1 MIARLPRIFRSL
13 LLLILPTDTVCV
25 PCALSQVE
33 SNRKAIKTVKPEYP
47 ALADKLHIT
56 GAVKVAVIISPD
68 GKVKSTRVVGGH
80 PLLIPA
86 ATDAA
91 KRWQFEPDSKE
102 TSQVIEFKFDATER

>member
-1 MIARLPRIFRSL
+1 MIEKLPRIFRSL
-13 LLLILPTDTVCV
+13 LWLILLTGTAGV
-25 PCALSQVE
+25 PCVFSQVE
-33 SNRKAIKTVKPEYP
+33 ANRKAIKTVKPEYP
-47 ALADKLHIT
+47 ALADKMHIT

-68 GKVKSTRVVGGH
+68 GKVKGTRVVGGH

-102 TSQVIEFKFDATER
+102 TSQVIEFKFDDAER

>member
-1 MIARLPRIFRSL
+1 MIERLPRIFRPL
-13 LLLILPTDTVCV
+13 VLLILLTEPAGV
-25 PCALSQVE
+25 PCVLSQVE
-33 SNRKAIKTVKPEYP
+33 ANRKAVKTVKPEYP
-47 ALADKLHIT
+47 ALADKMHIT

-91 KRWQFEPDSKE
+91 KHWQFEPDSKE

>member
-1 MIARLPRIFRSL
+1 MIERPPQIFRSL
-13 LLLILPTDTVCV
+13 LVLMLLAETACV
-25 PCALSQVE
+25 PCVLSQVE
-33 SNRKAIKTVKPEYP
+33 ANRKALKIVKSEYP
-47 ALADKLHIT
+47 ALAHKMHIT

-102 TSQVIEFKFDATER
+102 TSQVIEFKFDGPEH

>member
-1 MIARLPRIFRSL
+1 MIERLPRLFRSL
-13 LLLILPTDTVCV
+13 LLLILLTETGCV

-33 SNRKAIKTVKPEYP
+33 ANRKAVKTVKPEYP
-47 ALADKLHIT
+47 ALADKMHIT
-56 GAVKVAVIISPD
+56 GVVKVAVIISPD

-91 KRWQFEPDSKE
+91 KLWQFEPASKE
-102 TSQVIEFKFDATER
+102 TSQVIEFKFDAAER